1 MEKEENEK
9 EWGIIEGIGEG
20 KRLLVLG
27 ERMERGRMARERWEG
42 VERLTQNKVDY
53 LGFHSSATVSH
64 EQNIYVDYSFE
75 FVEYL

>member
-1 MEKEENEK
+1 MEQ
-9 EWGIIEGIGEG
+9 
-20 KRLLVLG
+20 
-27 ERMERGRMARERWEG
+27 GRMARERWDG

-64 EQNIYVDYSFE
+64 EQNVYVDYSFE